1 MSDDERRKK
10 LLSDVEASRPDR
22 QVSRWAYMAEF
33 DIDYVEAFQKLY
45 KVVHS
50 DRVLPKKYREIILSA
65 LLASRLADR
74 LAPHLDRALDAGAT
88 EAELLEAMQLT
99 QMIFGAPSL
108 LYALDTLQSVVAER
122 KTRGL

>member
-1 MSDDERRKK
+1 
-10 LLSDVEASRPDR
+10 
-22 QVSRWAYMAEF
+22 MAEF

-50 DRVLPKKYREIILSA
+50 DRVLPKKYREIILSV

-88 EAELLEAMQLT
+88 EAELLEAMQLA
-99 QMIFGAPSL
+99 QMVFGAPSL
-108 LYALDTLQSVVAER
+108 LYALDTLQAVVAER
-122 KTRGL
+122 AARGTSTGRPPK